1 MALTN
6 SRPLQIP
13 TMEHEMLHNSTS
25 PVFQLGSINLSGNN
39 AANARAIAAG
49 LNSNALASFPGS
61 ETVDLVDVNPAMNP
75 NMNINTATPAKK
87 SNSNVTDADGDA
99 SDSDNKSASGS
110 KSPGSNKAKKDSAS
124 KKENPLLEVSKLIPV
139 TGERPVPDDRTPP
152 LNDDVLFAVFV
163 LLWES
168 DPSQQGLTVKQ
179 LCDLLLVK
187 HPEMS
192 NLSTKLSNLIS
203 AKLNAYVKKIEK
215 GEKTMKYA
223 ISREWSNSSPRRML
237 YIYRGILAADYKEHA
252 VKVTNQLKQQM
263 ALDNENGENTSGHP
277 SFSDASLQGTPQ
289 GSINLA
295 SMMNRGSISMVTSMP
310 FSLSPGFN
318 IPYASS
324 PVSVTLNNNT
334 PSKVDVAETSKPNA
348 TKDKSTEKGSKAT
361 TDGNT
366 NPKKRSSE
374 ASKSEGRSKSNNS
387 ASAATSASNKPFTT
401 PQNKKQRIN
410 APESSSNTSRSATI
424 TPALLSGSHTIASAS
439 NGASA
444 SSTKQSTYV
453 TAVAAAPRISKL
465 QNKSGM
471 RTNIPNHILHNTG
484 NTHVAMFHPTPVSPR
499 SETAKSEDYDSSED
513 NTWLKIV
520 RDGFLIQDIASPES
534 ITLEELDNIL

>member
-13 TMEHEMLHNSTS
+13 TMEAEMLHNSTS
-25 PVFQLGSINLSGNN
+25 PVFQLGSINLSGINN
-39 AANARAIAAG
+39 NNTARAMAAG
-49 LNSNALASFPGS
+49 INGSALASFPGS
-61 ETVDLVDVNPAMNP
+61 ETVDLVDVNPSMNP
-75 NMNINTATPAKK
+75 NMHRQTATPAKK
-87 SNSNVTDADGDA
+87 SSSVVTDTDGNA

-110 KSPGSNKAKKDSAS
+110 KSKKDSAP

-168 DPSQQGLTVKQ
+168 DPTQQGLTVKQ

-263 ALDNENGENTSGHP
+263 AQENDNGENTSGHP
-277 SFSDASLQGTPQ
+277 SFSDGSIQGTPQ
-289 GSINLA
+289 GSINMA
-295 SMMNRGSISMVTSMP
+295 SMMNRGSISMATNMP

-324 PVSVTLNNNT
+324 PVSVTLNNNS
-334 PSKVDVAETSKPNA
+334 PNKANAGELDGAKLSKDKASDKSSKV
-348 TKDKSTEKGSKAT
+348 KADT
-361 TDGNT
+361 NT
-366 NPKKRSSE
+366 KKRNSD
-374 ASKSEGRSKSNNS
+374 AVKAEGRTKSNTSTSS
-387 ASAATSASNKPFTT
+387 AGSGSTANNNKAFTT
-401 PQNKKQRIN
+401 PQNKKQKLN
-410 APESSSNTSRSATI
+410 GPESSSGASRSATV
-424 TPALLSGSHTIASAS
+424 TPALLTGSHTTAPAS

-444 SSTKQSTYV
+444 SSTKPSTYV

-465 QNKSGM
+465 HNKQGM
-471 RTNIPNHILHNTG
+471 RASIPNHILHNTG
-484 NTHVAMFHPTPVSPR
+484 NARVAMFHPTPVSPK
-499 SETAKSEDYDSSED
+499 SETDKAEDHDGVED
-513 NTWLKIV
+513 DTWLRIV

-534 ITLEELDNIL
+534 ITLEDLDNIL